1 MELGRPAADKWSPRG
16 GHQQLDSLMELAG
29 RPGDNSQ
36 TDVRVQVVTEEVG
49 MIWLELGQLA
59 EVGKVGGWGYI
70 S

>member
-1 MELGRPAADKWSPRG
+1 
-16 GHQQLDSLMELAG
+16 MELAG